1 MKNRFATKLETRKNR
16 FKRRGKNILREISK
30 AALLITAIFVIT
42 ATMIQGYHVVIS
54 SPYFHIKETI
64 VRGCK
69 ELTEK
74 DVLSLAAIKPSQ
86 NLLSIN
92 VDAIAKRVASN
103 PWVKDVHIGKEIPN
117 RLVIEIHERTAVA
130 LVKRNTSFYLL
141 DTHGHPFKKLQTGD
155 ETDLPVLSGFYPEDN
170 SNAQLLMKSLELLR
184 FVSTLKDFPAI
195 TRVSEIH
202 SHEVLGFSLFTDTGL
217 CLQLGFDNYENKF
230 KRLAPVMADLD
241 RRNLKLGF
249 LLIDLS
255 DPTKVTVQRKNI
267 LGPAAPA
274 GLNKEVRT

>member
-1 MKNRFATKLETRKNR
+1 MKNRFAAKLETRKNR

-30 AALLITAIFVIT
+30 AVLLIAAIFTIT
-42 ATMIQGYHVVIS
+42 TAMIQGYHYVIS
-54 SPYFHIKETI
+54 SPCFRIKETI

-86 NLLSIN
+86 SLLSIN
-92 VDAIAKRVASN
+92 VDAITKKVALN
-103 PWVKDVHIGKEIPN
+103 PWIEDVYIGREIPN
-117 RLVIEIHERTAVA
+117 RLVIEIHERTAIA
-130 LVKRNTSFYLL
+130 LVKQNSSFYLL
-141 DTHGHPFKKLQTGD
+141 DAYGHLFKKLQTGD

-170 SNAQLLMKSLELLR
+170 SNAQLLMKSLELLQ

-274 GLNKEVRT
+274 ALNKEFRT